1 MQFACLDVGCFM
13 GFLAYLVVVLVWI
26 SFSREAS
33 SEDSEEPLL
42 ASSRDHGRS
51 AASFGPHLDPPRVE
65 VSARRS
71 C

>member
-26 SFSREAS
+26 SLSREAS

-42 ASSRDHGRS
+42 ASSRDQGRS

-65 VSARRS
+65 VSAWRS
-71 C
+71 